1 MLTIH
6 IHQSML
12 LRRVEAIAYFFSNF
26 VSKLKQRMIQINEQR
41 GKIFK
46 ETEVLH
52 RWESIVKAKDEGPT
66 LEKSD

>member
-1 MLTIH
+1 
-6 IHQSML
+6 
-12 LRRVEAIAYFFSNF
+12 
-26 VSKLKQRMIQINEQR
+26 MIQINEQR